1 MNRKVVI
8 RTIIC
13 CWSALFVCAIIK
25 LCGGNWFE
33 VASGSGNFLKFCNYA
48 DNHLWLK
55 YTLNCAMALILN
67 SLCLLAIMSRKR
79 FTKLQMAIF
88 FPLIIFMSIIGWY
101 SSITNTILSFVL
113 YFIPIFFLKDKI
125 GIRILK
131 CVMGIVLI
139 IAFQFISLFIKNVG
153 TLFVNTENT
162 ITEII
167 LNLDSLIM
175 VGLYYLYSNYF
186 KLKKLEKGG
195 N

>member
-1 MNRKVVI
+1 
-8 RTIIC
+8 
-13 CWSALFVCAIIK
+13 
-25 LCGGNWFE
+25 
-33 VASGSGNFLKFCNYA
+33 
-48 DNHLWLK
+48 
-55 YTLNCAMALILN
+55 MALILN
-67 SLCLLAIMSRKR
+67 SLCLLAIMSRKW

-131 CVMGIVLI
+131 CVVGIVLI